1 MKKISQKNQKFYPQ
15 RSNAEN
21 RMKQKY
27 AIWNYYKKKSNMNEV
42 RTKVEIVASKIKH
55 GD

>member
-1 MKKISQKNQKFYPQ
+1 MKKVSKKKQKFYPQ
-15 RSNAEN
+15 RSSAEN

-42 RTKVEIVASKIKH
+42 RIMFDTAVSKIKSE
-55 GD
+55 D